1 MTLRETLP
9 AAMIAAACAVATG
22 VLAARA
28 PDGATT
34 RREPAAATPT
44 PLLDG
49 LRVGDRIAGWTVT
62 GIDPT
67 QDGGL
72 DVTVARDGMA
82 FVLAVVPLGVRRENP
97 PYAGDTHAIYYG
109 HARPPGTQI
118 PAGALRA
125 ITADLLRRLDRASR

>member
-1 MTLRETLP
+1 MTLRDTLP
-9 AAMIAAACAVATG
+9 AAMIAAACAVAT
-22 VLAARA
+22 VVIAARA
-28 PDGATT
+28 PDGAST
-34 RREPAAATPT
+34 RREPAATPA

-67 QDGGL
+67 RDGGL

-82 FVLAVVPLGVRRENP
+82 FALAVVPLGVRPEP
-97 PYAGDTHAIYYG
+97 PPFAGDTHAIYYG

-125 ITADLLRRLDRASR
+125 ITADLLRRLDRAAR

>member
-1 MTLRETLP
+1 MTLRDTLP
-9 AAMIAAACAVATG
+9 AAMIAAACAVATV

-28 PDGATT
+28 PHGATT
-34 RREPAAATPT
+34 RREPAATPA

-72 DVTVARDGMA
+72 DVTVAREGMA
-82 FVLAVVPLGVRRENP
+82 FALAVVPLGVRRENP

-125 ITADLLRRLDRASR
+125 ITADLLRRLDRAAR

>member
-1 MTLRETLP
+1 MLRDTLP
-9 AAMIAAACAVATG
+9 AAMIATACAVATA
-22 VLAARA
+22 VLAGRTPPDTAIRRDDAGA
-28 PDGATT
+28 PA
-34 RREPAAATPT
+34 

-72 DVTVARDGMA
+72 DVTVAREGMA
-82 FVLAVVPLGVRRENP
+82 FALAVVPLGVRRENP

-109 HARPPGTQI
+109 HARPAGMQI

-125 ITADLLRRLDRASR
+125 ITADLLRRLDRAAR